1 MRGMAD
7 RETWAKRVASWR
19 ASGLTA
25 AEYSVGRGFAPST
38 LRFWASRLGRQ
49 RQVVRVV
56 RAESAPIALQG
67 APLTEIELSV
77 GGTRVQMRFAL
88 SREQVAGVLHVLADA
103 LTAAMGAGRVT

>member
-1 MRGMAD
+1 MAD

-25 AEYSVGRGFAPST
+25 TEYSAGRGFAPNT
-38 LRFWASRLGRQ
+38 LRFWASRLGRE
-49 RQVVRVV
+49 RQLVRVV
-56 RAESAPIALQG
+56 RAEPAPIAQHA

-103 LTAAMGAGRVT
+103 LTAAMHPGRGV

>member
-1 MRGMAD
+1 MAD

-25 AEYSVGRGFAPST
+25 AEYSAGRGFAPST
-38 LRFWASRLGRQ
+38 LRFWASRLGRER

-56 RAESAPIALQG
+56 RAEPAPIAVQA
-67 APLTEIELSV
+67 APVTELELSV

-88 SREQVAGVLHVLADA
+88 SREQVASVLHVLADA
-103 LTAAMGAGRVT
+103 LTTAMAAGRVV